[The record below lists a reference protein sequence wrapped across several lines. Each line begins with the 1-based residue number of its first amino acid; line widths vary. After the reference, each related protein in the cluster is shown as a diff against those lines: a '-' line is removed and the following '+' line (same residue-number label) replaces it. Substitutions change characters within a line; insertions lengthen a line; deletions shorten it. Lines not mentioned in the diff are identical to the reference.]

1 MKGFA
6 TRYGWLLIG
15 AVALCAAAL
24 FGISAGAASLTW
36 IDILRH
42 MLSLLPFGGVETSL
56 TERQQALLME
66 LRLPRVVMGAVV
78 GALLATAG
86 GAYQGVFRNP
96 LADPYLLGAAAG
108 AGLGATLIMVFGP
121 DLAPDPRALVPLAAF
136 IGALLGVATAYL
148 LGSTAGG
155 GGTAAL
161 VLAGVAVSSFLSAA
175 QTLVQQMGV
184 DQLQRIYAW
193 LLGGLGRGGWDDLRL
208 IAPYAVV
215 GLVVLLL
222 CGHLLDML
230 ALGDDKAVS
239 LGLSPAMVRMVVIAA
254 ASLATAAAV
263 SVSGLIGF
271 VGIVV
276 PHIVRRLVG
285 SDYRAILPMTVL
297 AGGAFLVL
305 VDIVARTIV
314 SPAELPIGVVT
325 AFLGAPFFILIL
337 RTTRHRGT

>member
-1 MKGFA
+1 MKGGAGFPF
-6 TRYGWLLIG
+6 GWTLVGLGVLIVSILAG
-15 AVALCAAAL
+15 VTT
-24 FGISAGAASLTW
+24 GAASVSVV
-36 IDILRH
+36 DIGRH
-42 MLSLLPFGGVETSL
+42 TLGLLSAGVESPL
-56 TERQQALLME
+56 TERQEALLVE
-66 LRLPRVVMGAVV
+66 LRLPRVAMGALV

-96 LADPYLLGAAAG
+96 LADPFLLGAAAG
-108 AGLGATLIMVFGP
+108 AGLGATLVMVFG
-121 DLAPDPRALVPLAAF
+121 AEFFASPRTMIPVAAF
-136 IGALLGVATAYL
+136 LGALLGVVAAYL
-148 LGSTAGG
+148 LGSAAGG

-161 VLAGVAVSSFLSAA
+161 LLAGVAVSSFLSAV

-184 DQLQRIYAW
+184 DQLQRIYSW
-193 LLGGLGRGGWDDLRL
+193 LLGGLGRGGWDDVRL
-208 IAPYAVV
+208 VLPYAVV
-215 GLVVLLL
+215 ALTVLLA
-222 CGHLLDML
+222 CGYLLDML

-239 LGLSPAMVRMVVIAA
+239 LGLNPVMVRLVVISA

-285 SDYRAILPMTVL
+285 SNYRAILPITVL
-297 AGGAFLVL
+297 LGGAFMVL

-325 AFLGAPFFILIL
+325 AFLGAPFFLLIL
-337 RTTRHRGT
+337 RTTRHRST